1 MSLQSLIDKPK
12 ELLELIESCLK
23 PKNIEKKMV
32 KTHTPKPIKINNLK
46 TILNNKQK

>member
-23 PKNIEKKMV
+23 PKNIEKKIGED
-32 KTHTPKPIKINNLK
+32 TPKPIKINNLK
-46 TILNNKQK
+46 TSLNNKQK